1 MKVTTTMFK
10 KIAVFITT
18 AVVLLTG
25 VTITQING
33 SLFETPIT
41 VSAADN
47 GTGNY
52 RVNTGA
58 GLNIRSGPGTG
69 NSILGAATNGT
80 QFTVT
85 KTQNG
90 WGYGSVRC
98 TNGTKNGWACLQYCT
113 FLGRNEP
120 SPETPLENGAIYW
133 ISPACATG
141 SVIDISGVGYND
153 GANAHL
159 WGKVGGTDQKNQQ
172 FKAVKRSNY
181 YIFEAAHS
189 GKALDVDGGYTGN
202 GRNIHQWTT
211 HGGNNQCWYLYSAG
225 NGYYYIRSKMNTGF
239 SLDVNGAGSA
249 NGTNIHLWESNTTN
263 AQKFKFT
270 RVNTGGTTS
279 SRDRFVNTALKEVGN
294 YEWGNN
300 NIKYNTWYW
309 GHTIN
314 GSGYAWCDAYVSWC
328 ANQAGISKSIIPH
341 YALVASTRNFYQNR
355 GRFYKS
361 KYYGG
366 SYTPKKGDLVFYG
379 NGGGSHIGIIIDSPK
394 NGYLQ
399 TVEGNVYI
407 NGKWQVYKFT
417 SNSNRKVN
425 SSYVYGYASPN
436 F

>member
-1 MKVTTTMFK
+1 M
-10 KIAVFITT
+10 
-18 AVVLLTG
+18 
-25 VTITQING
+25 
-33 SLFETPIT
+33 
-41 VSAADN
+41 D
-47 GTGNY
+47 
-52 RVNTGA
+52 
-58 GLNIRSGPGTG
+58 
-69 NSILGAATNGT
+69 
-80 QFTVT
+80 
-85 KTQNG
+85 
-90 WGYGSVRC
+90 
-98 TNGTKNGWACLQYCT
+98 
-113 FLGRNEP
+113 FL
-120 SPETPLENGAIYW
+120 
-133 ISPACATG
+133 
-141 SVIDISGVGYND
+141 
-153 GANAHL
+153 NAHL
-159 WGKVGGTDQKNQQ
+159 WSKVGGTNQKNQQ
-172 FKAVKRSNY
+172 FKAVKKSNY
-181 YIFEAAHS
+181 YIFEAVHS

-270 RVNTGGTTS
+270 RVNTGGSTS
-279 SRDRFVNTALKEVGN
+279 SRDKFVSIALNEVGN

-309 GHTIN
+309 GRTIN

-328 ANQAGISKSIIPH
+328 ANQAGISKSVIPH
-341 YALVASTRNFYQNR
+341 YALVADTRNFYQNR

-379 NGGGSHIGIIIDSPK
+379 SNGASHIGIIIDSPK

-399 TVEGNVYI
+399 TVEGNI
-407 NGKWQVYKFT
+407 NTSGNKWAVVKFT
-417 SNSNRKVN
+417 SNSKRTINN
-425 SSYVYGYASPN
+425 SYVYGYASPN